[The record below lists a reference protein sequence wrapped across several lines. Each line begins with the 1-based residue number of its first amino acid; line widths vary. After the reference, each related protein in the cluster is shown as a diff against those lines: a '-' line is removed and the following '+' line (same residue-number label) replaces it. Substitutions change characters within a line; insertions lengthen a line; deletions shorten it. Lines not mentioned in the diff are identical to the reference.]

1 MKKWNVSCEPYGRR
15 WHAGAIIG
23 VLVDMD
29 LLEMRYYMNGTL
41 AMYCFTVI
49 LTVCR

>member
-15 WHAGAIIG
+15 WHAGDIVG

-29 LLEMRYYMNGTL
+29 LLEMRFYLNGMTL
-41 AMYCFTVI
+41 LRLDIY
-49 LTVCR
+49 LL